1 MESEEHTTEQN
12 WVKQEI
18 KEKILKFPEL
28 TEIKKKKTTRQL

>member
-18 KEKILKFPEL
+18 KEKNFKIPR
-28 TEIKKKKTTRQL
+28 IDWNKKKTTRQL